1 MKIELYIYSRRSHFD
16 STILVVLG
24 DTIIQDKPIDYT
36 HLGGYVLN
44 NTLFKFGPE
53 SWFERIVAALGA
65 IK

>member
-1 MKIELYIYSRRSHFD
+1 M
-16 STILVVLG
+16 ILVVLG

-53 SWFERIVAALGA
+53 SWFERIVAALGV